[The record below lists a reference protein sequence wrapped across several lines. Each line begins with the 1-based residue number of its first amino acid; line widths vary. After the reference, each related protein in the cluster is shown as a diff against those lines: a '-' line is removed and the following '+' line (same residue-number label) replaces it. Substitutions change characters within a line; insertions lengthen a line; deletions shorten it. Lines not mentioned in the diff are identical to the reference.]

1 MSLSSFSWCAWSNLL
16 VRGGGGGKW
25 FILYQSD
32 IYYSIWTN
40 DMIPF
45 FYLFHISGAGKHLR
59 AKELKLKMSGGGKS
73 CSQGQECLWVE
84 NSLQPKISLQKI
96 PRSGKYLKVANVWR
110 SKKLQPVS
118 KSEQTHRLDSN
129 QFRCYNLIFH

>member
-1 MSLSSFSWCAWSNLL
+1 M
-16 VRGGGGGKW
+16 RGGGGGKW

-73 CSQGQECLWVE
+73 CSQECLWVE
-84 NSLQPKISLQKI
+84 NSWCSKSHF
-96 PRSGKYLKVANVWR
+96 GKYLAVESTLRWKMFGFPKSCNHCQKV
-110 SKKLQPVS
+110 KKNI
-118 KSEQTHRLDSN
+118 T
-129 QFRCYNLIFH
+129 YNLFNYYHLFLVQKDLDKRHEYIHTFALN